1 MVDEVEGSDDFA
13 ETSRTNAAVYGQGRL
28 NFGPSEVMLSLRMD
42 DNEAFGKEET
52 GGIAFGH
59 QFDRKHRVRVS
70 YATSFRAPTF
80 NDLYL
85 TTPYYAGNPDLDAEH
100 GQMVELGFSG
110 RYSAWFW
117 DVAVY
122 QNDIDD
128 LITYVSDPV
137 TWNGT
142 MENVESADPGC

>member
-1 MVDEVEGSDDFA
+1 
-13 ETSRTNAAVYGQGRL
+13 
-28 NFGPSEVMLSLRMD
+28 
-42 DNEAFGKEET
+42 
-52 GGIAFGH
+52 
-59 QFDRKHRVRVS
+59 
-70 YATSFRAPTF
+70 
-80 NDLYL
+80 
-85 TTPYYAGNPDLDAEH
+85 
-100 GQMVELGFSG
+100 MVELGFSG

-142 MENVESADPGC
+142 MENVESARIRVLNCHPAMKPTTGISALR